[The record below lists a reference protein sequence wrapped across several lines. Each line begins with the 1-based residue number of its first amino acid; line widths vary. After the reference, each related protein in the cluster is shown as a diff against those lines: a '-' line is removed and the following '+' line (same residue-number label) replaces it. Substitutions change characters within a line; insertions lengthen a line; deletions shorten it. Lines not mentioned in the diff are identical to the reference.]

1 MTSIDRSSIDHR
13 SGSRSLSRLK
23 RFRSEITKVVASL
36 KSRSNRKLHRYV
48 GNRNDDNNENV
59 TYVSLKQAPRNHTQA
74 LI

>member
-36 KSRSNRKLHRYV
+36 KSGSNRKLHRYV
-48 GNRNDDNNENV
+48 GNRNDNNENV

>member
-1 MTSIDRSSIDHR
+1 MTGIDRSSIDHR

-48 GNRNDDNNENV
+48 GNRNDNNENV